1 MSFTTSFGQQQS
13 DVILE
18 DFESLGL
25 LSRNCFDLLV
35 KIIVRA
41 LACGRIFQS
50 ESFVYDEP
58 WMGFFGV
65 TLRIVLCPIMRG
77 APCSMSQRHLDRQDR
92 APCPLPAISCLG
104 QRSGRATAATI
115 AKRFSALARSC
126 RFRMSAVTVSIGGR
140 ADVPQTSQKGRS

>member
-115 AKRFSALARSC
+115 AKRFSAMERNGRS
-126 RFRMSAVTVSIGGR
+126 RRTEVTVVLPACRQHKSSERQG
-140 ADVPQTSQKGRS
+140 